1 LKGTIQEWLD
11 IFFSGFR
18 WYRRLVGG
26 KWIEIRIT
34 AIPLWLWT
42 RDRPLLKH
50 ETEVA
55 SEEYD
60 ESN

>member
-1 LKGTIQEWLD
+1 VKETIQEWLD

-18 WYRRLVGG
+18 WYRRLAGG
-26 KWIEIRIT
+26 RWIEIRIT
-34 AIPLWLWT
+34 AIPLWMWT
-42 RDRPLLKH
+42 RDRPLVKY

-60 ESN
+60 KSN